1 LLFAVSQPITSKQAR
16 QQVTARL
23 SWDPAADI
31 FHAAVNEQTWPPQG
45 LKITGGQLMQRRTF
59 FKGLG
64 GGLLAAFAGPDIAWG
79 QSRGQSPASTP
90 ATAAVSAFP
99 VRTERRGALLVTL
112 GPVRVV
118 MRGPMFPVLA
128 RLGGDTIVLS
138 AQAVE
143 EGGPLA
149 AIRSDDLGNTWRA
162 TGTVLDGM
170 GLNTLQLRSGK
181 AISHHYDTKPI
192 PGKPGWRR
200 TRRWESSD
208 NWKTVQGPLEDGI
221 LRLPPDQFNEDRP
234 QWFHGNTLELPNGDL
249 LAAMQDFYSPER
261 FRTFVSKSTDHGKT
275 WDFLAHVASL
285 DNLRDPQG
293 ATKKGWTLW
302 GPCEPN
308 MVHLGDGR
316 LVCVMRLVND
326 DSNPLLAKPADSYH
340 DLSCTVSGDGIHP
353 GTLPASAYYTIGEPS
368 APLVIAFSSDYGA
381 TWTPPEPMAQAR
393 GCFPRMALS
402 EGVIALTYGALAYPR
417 WGNCVTFSTDGGKS
431 WSDEVNFAPFLTT
444 GYTDILAIGA
454 RKFLCVFDCAPPQP
468 WKNHAAHWVGALDV
482 TVAT

>member
-1 LLFAVSQPITSKQAR
+1 MHPVHSSWSFLGVSHDLPSSRLRIAYVGKRVPGSASCFALFHRQSCSFMFMKAKTTTPLRVRTRARSLLTLKSCPSLNRGADSTFCPSSPLNNVCESLTARILCRHETQNGPRVSVAKGDLGEPRVLPSGSAPLPADCHNTRRQTPHTIPPEPCFLRSISLHDKTLGFHDLLFARLSAITSKQAA
-16 QQVTARL
+16 QVTARL

-149 AIRSDDLGNTWRA
+149 AIRSDDLGKTWRA

-170 GLNTLQLRSGK
+170 GLNTHQLRSGK
-181 AISHHYDTKPI
+181 AISHHYDTKP
-192 PGKPGWRR
+192 PGATRWRR
-200 TRRWESSD
+200 TGVGSLRQ
-208 NWKTVQGPLEDGI
+208 WKTVQGPS
-221 LRLPPDQFNEDRP
+221 RRHPPAPPDSSTRTAP
-234 QWFHGNTLELPNGDL
+234 MVHGNTL
-249 LAAMQDFYSPER
+249 
-261 FRTFVSKSTDHGKT
+261 
-275 WDFLAHVASL
+275 
-285 DNLRDPQG
+285 
-293 ATKKGWTLW
+293 
-302 GPCEPN
+302 
-308 MVHLGDGR
+308 
-316 LVCVMRLVND
+316 
-326 DSNPLLAKPADSYH
+326 
-340 DLSCTVSGDGIHP
+340 
-353 GTLPASAYYTIGEPS
+353 
-368 APLVIAFSSDYGA
+368 
-381 TWTPPEPMAQAR
+381 
-393 GCFPRMALS
+393 
-402 EGVIALTYGALAYPR
+402 
-417 WGNCVTFSTDGGKS
+417 
-431 WSDEVNFAPFLTT
+431 
-444 GYTDILAIGA
+444 
-454 RKFLCVFDCAPPQP
+454 
-468 WKNHAAHWVGALDV
+468 
-482 TVAT
+482 